1 MKLYGFPMS
10 PNTRRALLGLEEA
23 ELAYELVPVDMMAAA
38 HKQPEYLKLHPMG
51 RVPVLVD
58 GDFVLWESN
67 AILRYLAE
75 RAPYKQLDGDTP
87 RARAEIAQWTFV
99 NAAHLSPAL
108 AHIFAHT
115 IRLPEEQRI
124 AKLVE
129 NGRAEVARCVGP
141 LDVRLQGRDWIVE
154 RFSIADISIGA
165 SLAVA
170 PMIGIDLSAHPNVAA
185 WMGRLQTRPAW
196 KKIYG

>member
-10 PNTRRALLGLEEA
+10 PNTRRALLGLEES
-23 ELAYELVPVDMMAAA
+23 ELAYELVPVDMMTAG
-38 HKQPEYLKLHPMG
+38 HKHPDYLKLHPMG

-58 GDFVLWESN
+58 GAFVLWESN

-75 RAPYKQLDGDTP
+75 KAPYKQLDGDTIE
-87 RARAEIAQWTFV
+87 ARAEIAQWTFM

-108 AHIFAHT
+108 AHVFAHT

-124 AKLVE
+124 PRLVE
-129 NGRAEVARCVGP
+129 NGRAEIARCVGP
-141 LDVRLQGRDWIVE
+141 LDARLEGREFVAG
-154 RFSIADISIGA
+154 RFSIADVSLGA

-170 PMIGIDLSAHPNVAA
+170 PMIGVDLAKWPNVSA
-185 WMGRLQTRPAW
+185 WLGRLQARPAW

>member
-10 PNTRRALLGLEEA
+10 PNTRRALLGLEES

-38 HKQPEYLKLHPMG
+38 HKHPDYLKLHPMG

-75 RAPYKQLDGDTP
+75 RAPYKLLDGDTAK
-87 RARAEIAQWTFV
+87 ARAEIAEWTFV

-141 LDVRLQGRDWIVE
+141 LEARLAGRAWIVD

-170 PMIGIDLSAHPNVAA
+170 PMIGVDLSVHPNVTA
-185 WMGRLQTRPAW
+185 WLKRLQARPAW

>member
-10 PNTRRALLGLEEA
+10 PNTRRALLGLEES
-23 ELAYELVPVDMMAAA
+23 ELAYELVTVDMMSAG
-38 HKQPEYLKLHPMG
+38 HKAPEYLKLHPMG

-58 GDFVLWESN
+58 GSFVLWESN

-75 RAPYKQLDGDTP
+75 KAPYKQLDGDTP
-87 RARAEIAQWTFV
+87 ETRAEIAQWTFM

-108 AHIFAHT
+108 AHVFAHT
-115 IRLPEEQRI
+115 IRLPEDQRI
-124 AKLVE
+124 PKLVE
-129 NGRAEVARCVGP
+129 NGRLEISRCVGP
-141 LDVRLQGRDWIVE
+141 LDERLAGRDFITG
-154 RFSIADISIGA
+154 RFSIADISLGA

-170 PMIGIDLSAHPNVAA
+170 PMIGVDLGQWPNVAA
-185 WMGRLQTRPAW
+185 WLKRLQARPAF